1 MPTLFNVSDE
11 MLSVGEDRYS
21 SPQKLDATQNHPKY
35 MRTVNFKQD
44 YVVLILKRSYYSIA
58 KENEENYIGL
68 YQLNNFSSININQ
81 NVNGSPGSCNVK
93 IKGGERVVYATRDD
107 QDSKGWDSLQQMIS
121 GWLSIDDVAVQPNED
136 EYIGQGLNWA
146 FGADFWNSGHG
157 IYYRTL
163 MDARLAKYSWR
174 FAEKCDWEP
183 MDEIYIYGKSRR
195 IKNENGEYVFCPL
208 FVGFIDSITKQY
220 SAGDQGLSISIAASD
235 NLKLLSLSYVTNFP
249 AATLGSSFTGG
260 LDISY
265 DREDI
270 EYQLEQAGLKKD
282 TNGCFILGDGFY
294 DSGNWDGVNTKGFS
308 SKGFI
313 YTNIFAGKQ
322 PRDYIKKLASQAG
335 IQNKYLTKRIEPV
348 TKTPYTTTLR
358 NGSQINQFNG
368 ELKNRLS
375 VCTESAQKLFMEFFC
390 DEEGNIV
397 FKIPSYTVG
406 VNRLPANNQG
416 YEFIEDVIGIY
427 ESKIQ
432 STPYE
437 QLTLDAQSAEVQKVA
452 SYVDGLNK
460 NTETSIYG
468 AQNQYNVLIISPF
481 TSADFTTQYDNVNDF
496 PYFNTTNGVLNVIKK
511 YDSSC
516 NLNLYKSGLSGYDM
530 VIINSH
536 GMKDTS
542 SVGYF
547 KAFTINKN
555 ENSPNGEYQ
564 NYINNGYLLFEQ
576 NETSDD
582 LIDVYLSY
590 KFFIDTYSS
599 LSNTMFIFDFCY
611 SETFCNHFREK
622 LQCPFVMGY
631 KSKVSTVYSK
641 YMSQSILNDL
651 ITKNKT
657 VNQAVTN
664 AQCNIGEI
672 DFIGQNDLYNSNEIA
687 SLYCKYK
694 LNYKFYHKG

>member
-11 MLSVGEDRYS
+11 MLSIGEDRYS

-44 YVVLILKRSYYSIA
+44 YVVLILKRSYYSVA

-81 NVNGSPGSCNVK
+81 NVNGSPGSCTVK

-107 QDSKGWDSLQQMIS
+107 QDSKGWDSLQQMIN
-121 GWLSIDDVAVQPNED
+121 GWLSVDDVAVQPSGD

-146 FGADFWNSGHG
+146 FGAEFWNSGHG
-157 IYYRTL
+157 IYYKTL
-163 MDARLAKYSWR
+163 MEARLAKYSWK

-183 MDEIYIYGKSRR
+183 MDEIYVYGKSRR

-208 FVGFIDSITKQY
+208 FVGFIDTITKQY
-220 SAGDQGLSISIAASD
+220 SAGDQGLSISITASD

-270 EYQLEQAGLKKD
+270 EYQLEKAGLKKD
-282 TNGCFILGDGFY
+282 TNGCFILGDEFY
-294 DSGNWDGVNTKGFS
+294 ENNAWGDTSSEGFS

-322 PRDYIKKLASQAG
+322 PKDYIKKLASQAG

-358 NGSQINQFNG
+358 SGNQLNPFNG
-368 ELKNRLS
+368 ELKRRLD

-416 YEFIEDVIGIY
+416 YEFIENVIGIY

-432 STPYE
+432 SNAYE
-437 QLTLDAQSAEVQKVA
+437 QLTLDSQSAEVQKVNN
-452 SYVDGLNK
+452 YINTLNK
-460 NTETSIYG
+460 NVDLSIYN
-468 AQNQYNVLIISPF
+468 AKNQYNILIISPF
-481 TSADFTTQYDNVNDF
+481 SGADFTTQYDNINDF
-496 PYFNTTNGVLNVIKK
+496 PYFNTSSSVLNVVKK
-511 YDSSC
+511 YDSGC
-516 NLNLYKSGLSGYDM
+516 NLELYKSGFWGYDM
-530 VIINSH
+530 VIINTH

-547 KAFTINKN
+547 KAFTIDY
-555 ENSPNGEYQ
+555 NSTTEGYQ
-564 NYINNGYLLFEQ
+564 EYINKGYIKFEQ
-576 NETSDD
+576 NGNNGV
-582 LIDVYLSY
+582 DVYLSY
-590 KFFIDTYSS
+590 KFFTDIYYGLT
-599 LSNTMFIFDFCY
+599 NTIFIFDFCY
-611 SETFCNHFREK
+611 SETFCNSFREQ
-622 LQCPFVMGY
+622 LQCPLVVGY
-631 KSKVSTVYSK
+631 KSKVSTLYSK
-641 YMSQSILNDL
+641 YISQSILNDL
-651 ITKNKT
+651 ITKNMT
-657 VNQAVTN
+657 VNQAITN
-664 AQCNIGEI
+664 AQYNIGEI
-672 DFIGQNDLYNSNEIA
+672 DFIGQNDLYNNNEIA
-687 SLYCKYK
+687 SLYYKYQ